1 MSNGLYSNNGGLPT
15 MTRSEYIAEYHD
27 ITTYFDKEKARIKK
41 TFPFFLILSI
51 INVIIEIFVAIDLI
65 PKILADVRFAYLHR
79 EGEIWGAFVL
89 PCILSFPLG
98 SLIIRMKQIKK
109 KEQERLDDLEN
120 RKRICMDFG
129 TYDAEK

>member
-1 MSNGLYSNNGGLPT
+1 MSNGLYSNNSGLPT

-41 TFPFFLILSI
+41 TFPFFLALSI
-51 INVIIEIFVAIDLI
+51 VNVIVEIVMVIVLI
-65 PKILADVRFAYLHR
+65 PIILDDPFINYRERILAVIMLSA
-79 EGEIWGAFVL
+79 
-89 PCILSFPLG
+89 PCVLSFPLG
-98 SLIIRMKQIKK
+98 SLIIRTKQIKK

-120 RKRICMDFG
+120 RKKICMDFG